1 MVATRPEHW
10 VYEEIGKR
18 ISDLRRQLPR
28 KLSQRELADSIGI
41 SRASVVNVERGRHRV
56 QIHVLYEIAR
66 VLGVEPRDLLPP
78 LASLEIGTALPPS
91 FTQKLDPSER
101 KAVES
106 LIGPVKRGAHAGS

>member
-1 MVATRPEHW
+1 VATRREFW

-18 ISDLRRQLPR
+18 ISDLRRHRPR
-28 KLSQRELADSIGI
+28 KLSQQELADSIGI

-56 QIHVLYEIAR
+56 QIHVLFEIAR

-78 LASLEIGTALPPS
+78 LASFEVGAALPPS
-91 FTQKLDPSER
+91 FAQKLDPRER

-106 LIGPVKRGAHAGS
+106 LIGPVKGGSHAGS